1 MKYLPLKY
9 VARAIIT
16 DREGQ
21 ILLVR
26 HASHKPYTLS
36 GGHVEE
42 DETFQDACIREAR
55 EELSIVIEL
64 IGMVTITKEAY
75 IRTLPAPVRVEV
87 IECSNEKGPHRKYIE
102 FFLAHHISG
111 IISPK
116 HSEIESFGWFTL
128 DQIRHMSETD
138 IYPNIGEI
146 ILSTGK

>member
-26 HASHKPYTLS
+26 HASHKPYTLP

-111 IISPK
+111 II
-116 HSEIESFGWFTL
+116 
-128 DQIRHMSETD
+128 
-138 IYPNIGEI
+138 
-146 ILSTGK
+146 